1 MDLTLT
7 QTRIESAYSS
17 ALTLIAM
24 GETRAE
30 TKAALMPDTRLT
42 LGQIDKVLSDA
53 LRDALA
59 QGVEREDIDPSW
71 FVRTSA

>member
-1 MDLTLT
+1 MTDMTLT
-7 QTRIESAYSS
+7 QTRIECAYST

-24 GETRAE
+24 GETRAD

-42 LGQIDKVLSDA
+42 LGQIDKAMADA

-59 QGVEREDIDPSW
+59 QGVEREDVDPSW
-71 FVRTSA
+71 FK